1 MTENIVNENVN
12 QENEAAKEKANKYFP
27 LTKRDTA
34 FAVLFAITSVLFA
47 GLGLFG
53 GFRVGYTISAVF
65 SFIIGTV
72 YLWNKKT
79 KIKFFPLLCG
89 ILSLALPAVF
99 AITSNGSVRFW
110 SLVANALTS
119 MAWFGSLVDLGDFGG
134 DLELARNFIHQII
147 FGMFGKL
154 PKSIASLLA
163 AKSQRK
169 TSFGKALLGILLAIP
184 VLMIVIPLLISSD
197 VAFAGFIT
205 SFFEN
210 ISLTI
215 FKVIVGLIITP
226 FVIAYCFALKN
237 SEKKEYTPSKFSGI
251 DNTIVISFL
260 SVISICYLAY
270 LFSQLAYFFSAFKGF
285 LPEGYEFNVST
296 YARRGFFE
304 MSAIAAIN
312 FLIIFGALLLSI
324 KKNKKMCMPSRLI
337 CLFISVFTLIII
349 TTAISKMVL
358 YIQGFG
364 MTRLRITT
372 SAFMVFLGIVFLSVI
387 LRLFIAKVKV
397 LRVALVTAGTVLLIL
412 GAVNV
417 DHVVAAYNYH
427 AYKNNVLETIDVK
440 TIYNLGDE
448 GMPYL
453 VKLLEED
460 DDIDVLVTSRE
471 YITRAIRNTYY
482 ETEYDYE
489 TNTYKILGKRYDKPE
504 NFGIY
509 RMKAYKVLDDFIA
522 ENYSTYEIEE

>member
-1 MTENIVNENVN
+1 MTENIVNETINTEPKVN
-12 QENEAAKEKANKYFP
+12 KHFP

-34 FAVLFAITSVLFA
+34 FAVMFAIVSVLFA

-53 GFRVGYTISAVF
+53 GFRVGYTVSAIF
-65 SFIIGTV
+65 ALIIGTV
-72 YLWNKKT
+72 YLWNKNT
-79 KIKFFPLLCG
+79 KIKFFPLFCG
-89 ILSLALPAVF
+89 VLSLLLPAVF
-99 AITSNGSVRFW
+99 VITSNGSVRFW
-110 SLVANALTS
+110 SLVANAFTL
-119 MAWFGSLVDLGDFGG
+119 MAWLGSLVDFGDFGG
-134 DLELARNFIHQII
+134 DLELVRNFIYQI
-147 FGMFGKL
+147 FVGMFGKL
-154 PKSIASLLA
+154 PKSIASLFA
-163 AKSQRK
+163 AKSERK
-169 TSFGKALLGILLAIP
+169 SSFGKVLLGILLAIP

-205 SFFEN
+205 NFFEN

-226 FVIAYCFALKN
+226 FVISYCFALKN
-237 SEKKEYTPSKFSGI
+237 SEKREYTPSKFGGI

-260 SVISICYLAY
+260 SVLSVCYLAY

-312 FLIIFGALLLSI
+312 FLIIFGALLLS
-324 KKNKKMCMPSRLI
+324 KKKSGKICIPSRLL
-337 CLFISVFTLIII
+337 CLFISIFTLIII

-358 YIQGFG
+358 YIQELG

-372 SAFMVFLGIVFLSVI
+372 SAFMIFLGVVFLSVI
-387 LRLFIAKVKV
+387 LRLFISKIKV

-412 GAVNV
+412 GVVNV
-417 DHVVAAYNYH
+417 DQVVAAYNYN

-440 TIYNLGDE
+440 TIYKLGDE

-453 VKLLEED
+453 AKLLSD
-460 DDIDVLVTSRE
+460 DDAEVSQLARDYIKQAIE
-471 YITRAIRNTYY
+471 YTYY
-482 ETEYDYE
+482 ETDYNYE
-489 TNTYKILGKRYDKPE
+489 TDTYIIYDRVYDKLE

-509 RMKAYKVLDDFIA
+509 RMKAYNVMDKVIEA
-522 ENYSTYEIEE
+522 NPYTYTVEE